1 MKSLSKILL
10 AVFALFFAVSSA
22 YAQTRGIDVSRHQ
35 KNIDWE
41 KVAADN
47 VQFVYIKA
55 TEGATYQDPMFRKNI
70 EGAQKVG
77 LLVGVYHYFR
87 MTSSPEEQF
96 ENFKK
101 AMKGYKMDLV
111 PMIDVEPSEKEMVG
125 KSVKDLQKNL
135 NKFIALIKAEYGVP
149 PMIYGTQRSY
159 NTYCAPKYN
168 KYHLYIGRYGKN
180 SPDII
185 GEGTYT
191 IWQYTENGK
200 VNGITEDVDICKFNP
215 KYGIK
220 DIKVKKK

>member
-1 MKSLSKILL
+1 MKSLSKILVTIFAWFL
-10 AVFALFFAVSSA
+10 AVSPA

-35 KNIDWE
+35 KTIDWK

-47 VQFVYIKA
+47 VQFVYVKVS
-55 TEGATYQDPMFRKNI
+55 EGATYRDPMYKKNI
-70 EGAQKVG
+70 EGAQKEG

-87 MTSSPEEQF
+87 MTSSPEKQF

-101 AMKGYKMDLV
+101 AMKDYEMDLV
-111 PMIDVEPSEKEMVG
+111 PMIDVEPSDKEMAG

-135 NKFIALIKAEYGVP
+135 DKFIALIKDEYGVP

-168 KYHLYIGRYGKN
+168 KYHLYIGRYGSH
-180 SPDII
+180 SPEIK

-200 VNGITEDVDICKFNP
+200 VNGIPEDVDICKFNP

-220 DIKVKKK
+220 DILIKK

>member
-1 MKSLSKILL
+1 MKSSSKILV

-22 YAQTRGIDVSRHQ
+22 YAQTRGIDVSHHQ
-35 KNIDWE
+35 KTINWE

-70 EGAQKVG
+70 EGAQKAG

-96 ENFKK
+96 ENFKN
-101 AMKGYKMDLV
+101 AMKGYEMDLV
-111 PMIDVEPSEKEMVG
+111 PMIDVERNDNKSIKE
-125 KSVKDLQKNL
+125 LQKNL
-135 NKFIALIKAEYGVP
+135 DKFIALIKAEYGVP

-168 KYHLYIGRYGKN
+168 KYRLYIGRYGSNAPEIK
-180 SPDII
+180 

-200 VNGITEDVDICKFNP
+200 VNGITEDVDICKFNS

>member
-1 MKSLSKILL
+1 MKKLVLL
-10 AVFALFFAVSSA
+10 TLMSIIATVTF
-22 YAQTRGIDVSRHQ
+22 AQTRGIDVSRHQ

-55 TEGATYQDPMFRKNI
+55 TEGATYQDPMFGKNI
-70 EGAQKVG
+70 EGAQKAG

-87 MTSSPEEQF
+87 MTSSPEKQF

-101 AMKGYKMDLV
+101 AMKDYKMDLV
-111 PMIDVEPSEKEMVG
+111 PMIDVEPSDKEMAG

-135 NKFIALIKAEYGVP
+135 DKFIALIKDEYGVP

-168 KYHLYIGRYGKN
+168 KYHLYIGRYGSH
-180 SPDII
+180 SPEIK
-185 GEGTYT
+185 GKGTYT
-191 IWQYTENGK
+191 IWQYTANGK
-200 VNGITEDVDICKFNP
+200 VNGITEDVDICKFNS

-220 DIKVKKK
+220 DIKVKRE

>member
-1 MKSLSKILL
+1 MKKLVLLTLMSVTAILT
-10 AVFALFFAVSSA
+10 F
-22 YAQTRGIDVSRHQ
+22 AQTRGIDVSHHQ
-35 KNIDWE
+35 KTIDWE

-47 VQFVYIKA
+47 VQFVYIKT

-70 EGAQKVG
+70 EGAQKAG

-96 ENFKK
+96 ENFKN
-101 AMKGYKMDLV
+101 AMKGYEMDLV
-111 PMIDVEPSEKEMVG
+111 PMIDVERNDNKSIKE
-125 KSVKDLQKNL
+125 LQKNL
-135 NKFIALIKAEYGVP
+135 DKFIALIKAEYGVP

-180 SPDII
+180 PPEIK

-200 VNGITEDVDICKFNP
+200 VNGITEDVDICKFNS

>member
-1 MKSLSKILL
+1 
-10 AVFALFFAVSSA
+10 
-22 YAQTRGIDVSRHQ
+22 
-35 KNIDWE
+35 
-41 KVAADN
+41 
-47 VQFVYIKA
+47 
-55 TEGATYQDPMFRKNI
+55 MFKKNI
-70 EGAQKVG
+70 EGAQKAG

-101 AMKGYKMDLV
+101 AMKDYKMDLV
-111 PMIDVEPSEKEMVG
+111 PMIDVEPSKKEMAG

-135 NKFIALIKAEYGVP
+135 DKFIALIKAEYGVP

-180 SPDII
+180 SPEII

-220 DIKVKKK
+220 DIKIKK

>member
-1 MKSLSKILL
+1 MKRLVLL
-10 AVFALFFAVSSA
+10 TLMSIIATVTF
-22 YAQTRGIDVSRHQ
+22 AQTRGIDVSRHQ
-35 KNIDWE
+35 KTIDWE

-70 EGAQKVG
+70 EGAQKAG

-87 MTSSPEEQF
+87 MTSSPEKQF

-101 AMKGYKMDLV
+101 AMKDYKMDLV
-111 PMIDVEPSEKEMVG
+111 PMIDVEPSDKEMAG

-135 NKFIALIKAEYGVP
+135 DKFIALIKAEYGVP

-168 KYHLYIGRYGKN
+168 KYHLYIGRYGSH
-180 SPDII
+180 SPEIK

-200 VNGITEDVDICKFNP
+200 INGITEDVDICKFNP

-220 DIKVKKK
+220 DIKVKRK

>member
-1 MKSLSKILL
+1 MKKFVLL
-10 AVFALFFAVSSA
+10 TLMSIIATVTF
-22 YAQTRGIDVSRHQ
+22 AQTRGIDVSRHQ
-35 KNIDWE
+35 KTIDWE

-55 TEGATYQDPMFRKNI
+55 TEGATYQDPMFKKNI
-70 EGAQKVG
+70 EGAQKAG

-87 MTSSPEEQF
+87 MTSSPEKQF

-101 AMKGYKMDLV
+101 AMKDYKMDLV
-111 PMIDVEPSEKEMVG
+111 PMIDVEPSDKEMAG
-125 KSVKDLQKNL
+125 KGVKDLQKNL
-135 NKFIALIKAEYGVP
+135 DKFIALIKDEYGVP

-168 KYHLYIGRYGKN
+168 KYHLYIGRYGSH
-180 SPDII
+180 SPEIKGD
-185 GEGTYT
+185 GTYT

-200 VNGITEDVDICKFNP
+200 VNGITEDVDICKFNS

-220 DIKVKKK
+220 DIKVKRK